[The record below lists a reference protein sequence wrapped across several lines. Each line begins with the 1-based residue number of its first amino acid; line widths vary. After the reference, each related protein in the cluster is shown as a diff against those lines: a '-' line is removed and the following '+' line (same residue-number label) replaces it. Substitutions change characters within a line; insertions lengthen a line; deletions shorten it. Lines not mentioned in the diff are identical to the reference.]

1 VRIDSHQHFW
11 RYTAA
16 RDTWITD
23 EMSILKRDF
32 LPEEL
37 LPKLDAGG
45 FAGSIAVQTSQSD
58 AETSFLLD
66 LADRNPAIRGVVGWV
81 DLCAPDVPA
90 HLEKY
95 SRAAKLCG
103 FRHIAQAEADDFLL
117 REDFSRGIAALE
129 QFDFTYDI
137 LIYERQLPAAIA
149 LVERRPQQRFVVD
162 HLAKPAMRAKHM
174 AFWARGMRVLA
185 ANPNVYCK
193 ASGLVTEA
201 DWKSWRADEFTPYLD
216 VVFEAFGPDR
226 VMFGSDWP
234 VCLLAATYAQ
244 VTQLIED
251 YVRVLP
257 GADQEKVFGG
267 NAMRFYG
274 LECGASGSATHR

>member
-117 REDFSRGIAALE
+117 REDFSRGIAAPE

-149 LVERRPQQRFVVD
+149 LVERHPQQRFVVD

>member
-117 REDFSRGIAALE
+117 REDFSRGIAALK

-149 LVERRPQQRFVVD
+149 LVERHPQQRFVVD

>member
-103 FRHIAQAEADDFLL
+103 FRHIAQAEADDFLQ
-117 REDFSRGIAALE
+117 REDFSRGIAALA

-149 LVERRPQQRFVVD
+149 LVERHPQQRFVVD
-162 HLAKPAMRAKHM
+162 HLAKPAMRAKYM

-193 ASGLVTEA
+193 VSGLVTEA
-201 DWKSWRADEFTPYLD
+201 DWKSWRADDFAPYLD

>member
-1 VRIDSHQHFW
+1 LRIDAHQHFW

-16 RDTWITD
+16 RDTWITA
-23 EMSILKRDF
+23 EMSVLRRDF
-32 LPEEL
+32 LPGDL
-37 LPKLDAGG
+37 LPELKAAG
-45 FAGSIAVQTSQSD
+45 FAGSIAVQADQSD

-81 DLCAPDVPA
+81 DLCAPDVSA
-90 HLEKY
+90 RLEKY
-95 SRAAKLCG
+95 SRAAKLSG

-117 REDFSRGIAALE
+117 RADFSRGIDALKR
-129 QFDFTYDI
+129 FDFTYDI

-149 LVERRPQQRFVVD
+149 LVERHPQQRFVVD

-201 DWKSWRADEFTPYLD
+201 DWKSWRADEFAPYLD
-216 VVFEAFGPDR
+216 VVFETFGADR

-234 VCLLAATYAQ
+234 VCLLAATYVQ

-251 YVRVLP
+251 YVRALP
-257 GADQEKVFGG
+257 AADQEKVFGG

>member
-149 LVERRPQQRFVVD
+149 LVERHPQQRFVVD

-201 DWKSWRADEFTPYLD
+201 DWKSWRADDFAPYLD